1 MSNISRK
8 SDIMGDAA
16 KHILGDPLLCS
27 GNNFI
32 DDEVL
37 ASLDI
42 DVEEY
47 KVKKDVNEKDLMP
60 ISLLKTNIKNIL

>member
-16 KHILGDPLLCS
+16 KHILASDPLLCS

-47 KVKKDVNEKDLMP
+47 KSKKGCK
-60 ISLLKTNIKNIL
+60 